1 MMQAQP
7 SRDRSRSSSST
18 EAVEVV
24 NPAGIPEP
32 PFLIW
37 CARTSHPE
45 FGRSR
50 IREAAQQGMNWP
62 LLRTIHH
69 GSGCKARVWR
79 SFHSR

>member
-32 PFLIW
+32 PFL
-37 CARTSHPE
+37 
-45 FGRSR
+45 FGV
-50 IREAAQQGMNWP
+50 QGP
-62 LLRTIHH
+62 LILSLAGAVFGKLRN
-69 GSGCKARVWR
+69 RV
-79 SFHSR
+79 